1 MFYSDIRRAI
11 DVSINVNYIG
21 FILEEHFSLEEE
33 LSDEILRDIAIQV
46 ENKLENHLSMF
57 REFQL
62 PEIILEVYESANV
75 PPMPE

>member
-1 MFYSDIRRAI
+1 MFYSDIRHAI
-11 DVSINVNYIG
+11 SVSLNVNYISY
-21 FILEEHFSLEEE
+21 ILEEHFTLEEE
-33 LSDEILRDIAIQV
+33 LSDEVLREIAIQV

-62 PEIILEVYESANV
+62 PEIIFEIYEATQ